1 MTMFKIVEGT
11 ERGRAIVATQQ
22 IEPGCLGKEVFT
34 ERALMV
40 FPTHGSNEDRSPAV
54 PQILKPEPGPQMWS
68 DWISYLEQP
77 QDLKDRIF
85 QMYTDMT
92 CRTLIIHVLS
102 VGFLPS
108 VVIHDPKLSR

>member
-1 MTMFKIVEGT
+1 MFKIVEGT

-40 FPTHGSNEDRSPAV
+40 FPTPASKNEDHHSPAV

-77 QDLKDRIF
+77 QELKDRMF
-85 QMYTDMT
+85 HMYTDMT
-92 CRTLIIHVLS
+92 CRTFIVV
-102 VGFLPS
+102 VGFSPS
-108 VVIHDPKLSR
+108 LDINDVLVSR